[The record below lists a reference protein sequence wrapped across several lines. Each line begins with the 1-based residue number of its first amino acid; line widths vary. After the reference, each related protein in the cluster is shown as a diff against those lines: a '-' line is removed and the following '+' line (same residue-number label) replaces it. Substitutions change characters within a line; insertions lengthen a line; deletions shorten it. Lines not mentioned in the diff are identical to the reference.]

1 MVHNLRSIIMSNT
14 QRNLS
19 YLFFSSMSVLLI
31 GAALTAMPARASER
45 IAAPLNGATH
55 WINSPPLSMESLRG
69 KVVLIDFWTYGC
81 FNCMNALP
89 HVKALEAKYRDQ
101 GLVVIGVH
109 TPEFAYEKVSSNV
122 EGAVRKLE
130 ITYPVAMDNDYQI
143 WNAYRN
149 QYWPAQYLVD
159 AQGQIRYQ
167 HFGEGAYQEMDQMV
181 QNLLNEAKSEI
192 GAKKRSL

>member
-1 MVHNLRSIIMSNT
+1 MSNT

-45 IAAPLNGATH
+45 ISASLNGATQ
-55 WINSPPLSMESLRG
+55 WINSPPLSMENLRG

-101 GLVVIGVH
+101 GLVVVGVH
-109 TPEFAYEKVSSNV
+109 TPEFAYEKVQSNV

-130 ITYPVAMDNDYQI
+130 ITYPVAMDNDYTI

-167 HFGEGAYQEMDQMV
+167 HFGEGAYQETDRMV
-181 QNLLNEAKSEI
+181 QNLLTEAKSGIEAI
-192 GAKKRSL
+192 KR

>member
-1 MVHNLRSIIMSNT
+1 MLTIK
-14 QRNLS
+14 RNLS
-19 YLFFSSMSVLLI
+19 YLLFSSLSVLLI
-31 GAALTAMPARASER
+31 GAALIAKSAKASER
-45 IAAPLNGATH
+45 IDAPLNGATQ
-55 WINSPPLSMESLRG
+55 WINSPPLSMENLRG
-69 KVVLIDFWTYGC
+69 KVILVDFWTYGC

-89 HVKALEAKYRDQ
+89 HVKALAAKYQDQ

-109 TPEFAYEKVSSNV
+109 TPEFAYEKVQSNV

-130 ITYPVAMDNDYQI
+130 ITYPVAMDNDYAI

-149 QYWPAQYLVD
+149 QYWPAQYLID

-167 HFGEGAYQEMDQMV
+167 HFGEGAYQETDQMV
-181 QNLLNEAKSEI
+181 QTLLNEAKSEV

>member
-1 MVHNLRSIIMSNT
+1 VLNT

-19 YLFFSSMSVLLI
+19 YLFISSMSVLLI
-31 GAALTAMPARASER
+31 GAALTAMSAKAAER
-45 IAAPLNGATH
+45 IAAPLNGATQ
-55 WINSPPLSMESLRG
+55 WVNSPLLSMESLRG

-81 FNCMNALP
+81 LVCMNALP

-101 GLVVIGVH
+101 GFVVVGVH
-109 TPEFAYEKVSSNV
+109 TPEFAYEKVQSK
-122 EGAVRKLE
+122 VRKLE

-143 WNAYRN
+143 WKAYGN
-149 QYWPAQYLVD
+149 QYWPAKYLVN

-167 HFGEGAYQEMDQMV
+167 HFGEGAYQETDQMV